1 MERIRN
7 GRSNVQVPKENY
19 NFKKISTTK
28 FKLNL
33 GVEVKS
39 LSVFLIFKNC
49 FLRRTCWLWRLGL
62 FNSLLQWKK
71 EWLVLLIKIEPPI
84 RLKLIKKF
92 SWTEAT
98 ESLIQHIV
106 AKSCKFDTA

>member
-33 GVEVKS
+33 GVEVKT

-62 FNSLLQWKK
+62 FNSLLPWKK
-71 EWLVLLIKIEPPI
+71 GVTSPFNKNWAPNTFKIN
-84 RLKLIKKF
+84 
-92 SWTEAT
+92 
-98 ESLIQHIV
+98 
-106 AKSCKFDTA
+106 